1 MQRVEHLRTCHA
13 KSPMNAKALFVLPE
27 WPYVK
32 SIRDVL
38 QLLRHIPIVRLLL
51 GKEKY
56 LSQISL
62 PIIYW
67 VIDTDNYVKMSS
79 TPV

>member
-1 MQRVEHLRTCHA
+1 
-13 KSPMNAKALFVLPE
+13 MNAKAVFVLPE
-27 WPYVK
+27 WPHVK
-32 SIRDVL
+32 PITNGL
-38 QLLRHIPIVRLLL
+38 KFLRQILVVRLLL

-67 VIDTDNYVKMSS
+67 VIDKDISVKMSF
-79 TPV
+79 TLA